1 MGVLCLD
8 KKNRVEIQD
17 FKDWK
22 AGVYLIEAGCGRGKN
37 YFVFN
42 TLFPYAQQNGKRM
55 LVFSNR
61 VALREQQQA
70 QTQEKD
76 IKLITYQSL
85 EHDEYLGTMQDT
97 KDKVRG
103 LMQQVSEYDYIVL
116 DEAHYLYQDAP
127 FNKNTETI
135 IELIEKYRSSKIIVL
150 LSATPDLLKKYL
162 QIDKAYFFKADYSY
176 IKEVQYYT
184 KRDTLDEIISKIPED
199 EKIVVFA
206 DSKDRLKELHSEYPN
221 SAYLDA
227 SNKKRRKVFNEIIE
241 SERFDCRILFTT
253 RVSDNGIN
261 LTDKD
266 IKHVII
272 ETTDIVE
279 FMQCLGR
286 KRSQDENDTIN
297 LYFLDDIGR
306 ISGFYTKYKKDVE
319 IAKEYEL
326 LKDAGQLEEF
336 KKKYLKIRLPCFF
349 DNEPKIIY
357 PAYYKIQS
365 DCEFY
370 ESIVSKGTSFHEE
383 VENRLGRKAVWYER
397 KKKNEKIRS
406 YLLENI
412 GRRYEKDEREELV
425 RIIAYKKDGH
435 FQRKIE
441 KLNHYLTK
449 NQIGFILKSIFENRK
464 TYWIIES
471 AKNERTS
478 Y

>member
-1 MGVLCLD
+1 MGVLCVSE
-8 KKNRVEIQD
+8 KNRVEIQD
-17 FKDWK
+17 FKEWT
-22 AGVYLIEAGCGRGKN
+22 AGVYLIEAGCGQGKN

-42 TLFPYAQQNGKRM
+42 TLFPYAQQNGKQM

-103 LMQQVSEYDYIVL
+103 LMQQVGEYDYIIL

-135 IELIEKYRSSKIIVL
+135 IELIARYRTSKIIVL

-184 KRDTLDEIISKIPED
+184 KRDTLDEIISKIPEN

-221 SAYLDA
+221 SA
-227 SNKKRRKVFNEIIE
+227 
-241 SERFDCRILFTT
+241 
-253 RVSDNGIN
+253 
-261 LTDKD
+261 
-266 IKHVII
+266 
-272 ETTDIVE
+272 
-279 FMQCLGR
+279 
-286 KRSQDENDTIN
+286 
-297 LYFLDDIGR
+297 
-306 ISGFYTKYKKDVE
+306 
-319 IAKEYEL
+319 
-326 LKDAGQLEEF
+326 
-336 KKKYLKIRLPCFF
+336 
-349 DNEPKIIY
+349 Y

-397 KKKNEKIRS
+397 KKKNEELSS
-406 YLLENI
+406 YLLRNV
-412 GRRYEKDEREELV
+412 GRKYEKDERKELV
-425 RIIAYKKDGH
+425 KIIDYKKDGH

-441 KLNHYLTK
+441 KLNHYLTR

-471 AKNERTS
+471 AKNERAS
-478 Y
+478 YKG